1 MEAVEPRAKRMYDIK
16 VVSQPARRFM
26 RAGGTRDAQPRG
38 PLRGFGCIS
47 LCAKCVQS
55 EPQPFLSVIIKDC
68 QQAVLFCGVEAVE
81 PRAKRM
87 YDIKVV
93 SQPARRFM
101 RAGGT
106 RDAQPRGPL
115 RGFGCISLCAKCVQS
130 EPQPFLSVIVNCQIK
145 CNTQRDFV
153 QTNLAVFGS
162 AKLSLAWRL

>member
-1 MEAVEPRAKRMYDIK
+1 MRTAEKSLAFFCGIYYNKQGYFAEMSERPKEHDWKSCVPRK
-16 VVSQPARRFM
+16 
-26 RAGGTRDAQPRG
+26 GTEGSNP
-38 PLRGFGCIS
+38 S
-47 LCAKCVQS
+47 LCATK
-55 EPQPFLSVIIKDC
+55 KDC
-68 QQAVLFCGVEAVE
+68 QQVVLFCGVEAVE